1 METKIIFYIVSLVIL
16 GAALFSV
23 ITSKVLHAAV
33 FLLFSLLG
41 IAGIYFMLDYEFIAA
56 VQISVYVGGIVVLVI
71 FSVFLTQ
78 EAGEHMQLP
87 KIGRALATA
96 GILVITGW
104 YLIKTIAG
112 FSFKNSKGITIAP
125 TMKTIGSQL
134 LDTNKF
140 GFIIPFEGVS
150 FLLLAALIGCI
161 VIALKPTKK
170 I

>member
-1 METKIIFYIVSLVIL
+1 METKIIFYIVSIVIL

-33 FLLFSLLG
+33 YLLFSLLG

-78 EAGEHMQLP
+78 EAGENMQLP